1 MRTDGGAQTRRVL
14 QRLVLV
20 AVPVLAQ
27 SISFATPEA
36 IADPR
41 ATRLTC
47 TVRVMR
53 GTEPLAGV
61 GVVILT
67 EGEGGRRPDSVT
79 DSTGRATVRVFPGT
93 KYLPYVSRDFRS
105 HPSPAPRDG
114 LNACSSVRQKGFF
127 NAALTAIPDER
138 VPDFCRREGVEEV
151 IELPDTL
158 VRVRVRDAE
167 SGALVPYAFVGL
179 RNVEVHL
186 EGQPPPDRGIVAV
199 KASTGELGELELPG
213 LPAGRI
219 EIQARD
225 TDPPHIA
232 GQSRVR
238 ESKARTIMLREGD
251 SVLVELAVEEVEPR
265 TLPYDQ
271 MDSPQ

>member
-1 MRTDGGAQTRRVL
+1 MH
-14 QRLVLV
+14 
-20 AVPVLAQ
+20 
-27 SISFATPEA
+27 
-36 IADPR
+36 
-41 ATRLTC
+41 
-47 TVRVMR
+47 

-67 EGEGGRRPDSVT
+67 EGGGGRRPDSVT

-93 KYLPYVSRDFRS
+93 KYLPYVSRGFRS

-151 IELPDTL
+151 IELPDTV
-158 VRVRVRDAE
+158 VRVRVKDAVD
-167 SGALVPYAFVGL
+167 GALVPNASVGL
-179 RNVEVHL
+179 TNVEVHL
-186 EGQPPPDRGIVAV
+186 EGRPPPARGIVAV
-199 KASTGELGELELPG
+199 KASTGELGELEVPG
-213 LPAGRI
+213 LPAGRF
-219 EIQARD
+219 EIQARV

-238 ESKARTIMLREGD
+238 ESKTRTIVLREGD
-251 SVLVELAVEEVEPR
+251 SVSVELAVEEVEPR
-265 TLPYDQ
+265 TLPHDQ
-271 MDSPQ
+271 VDSSQ